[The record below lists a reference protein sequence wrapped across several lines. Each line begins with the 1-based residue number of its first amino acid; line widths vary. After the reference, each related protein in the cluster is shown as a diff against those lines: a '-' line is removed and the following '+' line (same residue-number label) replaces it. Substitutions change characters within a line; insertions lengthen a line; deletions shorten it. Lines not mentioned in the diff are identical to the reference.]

1 MKTKTTSI
9 EGIACTKACIFLL
22 TIILLGINFNSWGQA
37 QVKSNSV
44 NVSYATST
52 ETQTG
57 ILPEL
62 PSFINSSET
71 AIPDLLRLKATTTL
85 SSDETIVYFRADA
98 TDGFDPQYDAYKLD
112 GSPDVPQLSSII
124 PSGTKLSIN
133 SLPTNYGDKVVPLN
147 FTLNKNSEVVF
158 DASGMESF
166 NYTTSISLEDLVT
179 NNTIDILRQPQY
191 IFNYETG
198 QIGRFQLRFSALTPV
213 NKYNEIIGN
222 VFFFNGMCNIQAPS
236 MEGNQAEV
244 RIFDIAGRQIK
255 TADIT
260 LNGVVQVN
268 APSASGVYIVKVIS
282 GNKMFSKKLIVD

>member
-1 MKTKTTSI
+1 MKTQITGNK
-9 EGIACTKACIFLL
+9 GINSTKACILML
-22 TIILLGINFNSWGQA
+22 IAMLLGITNSWGQA
-37 QVKSNSV
+37 PVKSTPVHASN
-44 NVSYATST
+44 AEST
-52 ETQTG
+52 EMQTG

-62 PSFINSSET
+62 PSFINSNET

-158 DASGMESF
+158 NASGMESF
-166 NYTTSISLEDLVT
+166 NYNTTISLDDLIT
-179 NNTIDILRQPQY
+179 NNSIDLLRQPEY
-191 IFNYETG
+191 VFNYETG
-198 QIGRFQLRFSALTPV
+198 QIGRFQLRFSVTTAV
-213 NKYNEIIGN
+213 NKYDKLDGK
-222 VFFFNGMCNIQAPS
+222 VFFFNRKCNIQAPS
-236 MEGNQAEV
+236 MEGNQVEV
-244 RIFDIAGRQIK
+244 CIFDIAGRQIK

-260 LNGVVQVN
+260 LNGVVQID
-268 APSASGVYIVKVIS
+268 APSASGIYIVKVIS
-282 GNKMFSKKLIVD
+282 GNKMFSKKLVVN